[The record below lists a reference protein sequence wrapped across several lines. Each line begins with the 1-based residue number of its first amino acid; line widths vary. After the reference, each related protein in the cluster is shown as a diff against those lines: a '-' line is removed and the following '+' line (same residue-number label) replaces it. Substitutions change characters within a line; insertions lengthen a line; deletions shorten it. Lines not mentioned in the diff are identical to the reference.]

1 MIGKVQLDS
10 FQGLGIRVDS
20 DSEPLSPHGL
30 HHHHPPSHL
39 LSTAREGD
47 GSHIPPPGESL
58 GSLLRDCQVGLGR
71 PLVSS
76 RQTSSSNRDFSTT
89 SSSAA
94 SPTSSSPKSSPSSP
108 LPPQSQSQPSS
119 RYKTELCRP
128 YQEHG
133 SCKYGEKCQ
142 FAHGHAELRNVNRHP
157 KYKTDLCRTY
167 HSVGFCPYGPRCH
180 FIHALDELRSAPVS
194 PQEKKS
200 PGTVKQLPM
209 YGGPPSSASGSGNSR
224 DFSGNNW
231 TFPPPG
237 GNNNNNNNN
246 TPSSTSMK
254 TASAQLGK
262 FFNLNTAGHVQQQH
276 SRDFSTSGNSTDS
289 SRSSSLCSEL
299 DNLSINSGGN
309 SPDSS
314 CASSPLDVSRNLRL
328 PIFNRLA

>member
-10 FQGLGIRVDS
+10 FQSLGIRLDS
-20 DSEPLSPHGL
+20 DAEPLSPGRSSSPH
-30 HHHHPPSHL
+30 S
-39 LSTAREGD
+39 
-47 GSHIPPPGESL
+47 GESL

-71 PLVSS
+71 P
-76 RQTSSSNRDFSTT
+76 RQTLPKSP
-89 SSSAA
+89 
-94 SPTSSSPKSSPSSP
+94 PTSP
-108 LPPQSQSQPSS
+108 PPQQQQPSS

-142 FAHGHAELRNVNRHP
+142 FAHGQHELRNVNRHP

-209 YGGPPSSASGSGNSR
+209 FGGNTPAPSGAQ
-224 DFSGNNW
+224 W
-231 TFPPPG
+231 AFPP
-237 GNNNNNNNN
+237 NNKTTNFNNNNNN
-246 TPSSTSMK
+246 TLKTDMK
-254 TASAQLGK
+254 TAAAQLGN
-262 FFNLNTAGHVQQQH
+262 FFNLNSAP
-276 SRDFSTSGNSTDS
+276 RPALSTDS
-289 SRSSSLCSEL
+289 SRSGSLCSEL
-299 DNLSINSGGN
+299 DNLSMTSS
-309 SPDSS
+309 SPPSDSS
-314 CASSPLDVSRNLRL
+314 CASPLDVSRNLRL